1 MRTLTY
7 IVLLALGGLTWSIN
21 SRSEPTALPTS
32 VVLSARWSAV
42 CNPQDTSKFFE
53 IAVFGDGKVQYS
65 GGELARVTGMQY
77 LAVSPRRAHKLV
89 DMARHVVEQSPDKHS
104 LLSPKDTWP
113 TICVTVTLQDSTGLR
128 SANLAGDEPAAQR
141 FFHSIAALMADHSLV
156 CPARESLTIASPA
169 FDTYGY
175 CGGYEARPAIR
186 FSIIEAGHCFGFGG
200 AVYRDVIYYRATR
213 LVDTKLQVIAGDW
226 YQSVTASQVS
236 TLVHAVSSFQLSK
249 DDIEEPVPSPTRELR
264 SDTSEMFSDRQQLDL
279 RRLAETLRGVLRSNY
294 PQRDDDNACS
304 GNKYFGGVSIRPEY
318 LPASRR

>member
-7 IVLLALGGLTWSIN
+7 TVLLALGGLTWSTI

-128 SANLAGDEPAAQR
+128 SANLAGGEPAAQR
-141 FFHSIAALMADHSLV
+141 FFRSVAALVADHNLV
-156 CPARESLTIASPA
+156 CPQREPPTVPTPA
-169 FDTYGY
+169 FDAYGY
-175 CGGYEARPAIR
+175 CGGYDARPAIG
-186 FSIIEAGHCFGFGG
+186 FTLIEPGRCYGIGG
-200 AVYRDVIYYRATR
+200 AVYRDTFYYRAIK
-213 LVDTKLQVIAGDW
+213 LADTKLLVVGGDW
-226 YQSVTASQVS
+226 YQSVTASQVRS
-236 TLVHAVSSFQLSK
+236 LVRAVSSFQLSRSN
-249 DDIEEPVPSPTRELR
+249 IEEPNPSPTQDLR
-264 SDTSEMFSDRQQLDL
+264 GDTSEMFSDRQQIDL
-279 RRLAETLRGVLRSNY
+279 RRLSETIRGVLGSHY
-294 PQRDDDNACS
+294 PQRDDDNGCR
-304 GNKYFGGVSIRPEY
+304 GDKYFGGVSIRPEY